1 MEARAD
7 SERFYDTVL
16 VFDRFTELTNP
27 AFYHPLPDDWLIGL
41 ADVVQS
47 TNAIRANRYKA
58 VNMAGAAVIAA
69 MTNALPGQDFP
80 FVFGGDGASFAVPP
94 YAEDLAREALA
105 TTTTWVS
112 EQLELTLRAA
122 LMPVSAVRAQGR
134 DILVARFGPSKNVS
148 YAMFAG
154 GGLSWAEAAMKRG
167 EHAVAPAPPGS
178 MPNLD
183 GLSCRFA
190 EIPARRGLIL
200 SLVAAPAQDESAEA
214 FRALVKDIVELVERS
229 PNASRPVPEG
239 GPAFRWPPNGLD
251 LEARTWRS
259 AAPLALRRLYL
270 LWFTA
275 IGYFVLNYKIP
286 VGRFVPQ
293 VYLKD
298 LVDNSDFRKYD
309 DALRMVL
316 DCTPALAGAIE
327 QRLAEAAAAGTTR
340 YGLHRQGAAVMTC
353 FTPSVLRSDHV
364 HFIDGAEGG
373 YAQAAVALKQAR
385 AA

>member
-1 MEARAD
+1 MDARAD
-7 SERFYDTVL
+7 SKRFYDAIP

-27 AFYHPLPDDWLIGL
+27 ALYQALPDDWLIGL

-47 TNAIRANRYKA
+47 TKAIRANRYKA

-69 MTNALPGQDFP
+69 VTNALPKQDFP

-94 YAEDLAREALA
+94 EAADAARDALA
-105 TTTTWVS
+105 ATATWVG
-112 EQLELTLRAA
+112 EQLELTLRVA
-122 LMPVSAVRAQGR
+122 LMPVGAVRAQGR
-134 DILVARFGPSKNVS
+134 DVLVARFGPSKNVS

-167 EHAVAPAPPGS
+167 EHAVAHAPPGTI
-178 MPNLD
+178 PNLD

-200 SLVAAPAQDESAEA
+200 SLVAMPAQDASSDA
-214 FRALVKDIVELVERS
+214 FRALIRDITELVERS

-239 GPAFRWPPNGLD
+239 GPAFRWPPSGLD

-259 AAPLALRRLYL
+259 ALPLALRRLYL
-270 LWFTA
+270 LWFTGV
-275 IGYFVLNYKIP
+275 GYFVLTYKIP
-286 VGRFVPQ
+286 VGKFAPK
-293 VYLKD
+293 VYLKE

-316 DCTPALAGAIE
+316 DCTPALASTIE
-327 QRLAEAAAAGTTR
+327 QRLADAAAAGVAR

-353 FTPSVLRSDHV
+353 FTPSVTRSDHV

-373 YAQAAVALKQAR
+373 YAQAAMALKQTV